1 MSSIVFISLGGNL
14 GNTLEIFK
22 NSYLEIEK
30 KIGRITAF
38 SNLYQTAAWGKTD
51 QPDFL
56 NQVIIVQSDFSAAN
70 TMETILTIEENM
82 GRVRTQKNA
91 PREIDID
98 ILFFNN
104 DIINLPEL
112 IIPHPL
118 LQERKFVLIPLNE
131 IAPDFKHPILLK
143 TSQELLKICPDSLN
157 VQKKEHI

>member
-1 MSSIVFISLGGNL
+1 LNTIYLLLG
-14 GNTLEIFK
+14 
-22 NSYLEIEK
+22 
-30 KIGRITAF
+30 
-38 SNLYQTAAWGKTD
+38 SNLKNPEQQLSAARNYITTEIGEITKASSLYATAAWGNTN

-104 DIINLPEL
+104 DIIHLPEL
-112 IIPHPL
+112 IVPHPL
-118 LQERKFVLIPLNE
+118 IQERKFVLIPLYE
-131 IAPDFKHPILLK
+131 IAPNFKHPILLK
-143 TSQELLKICPDSLN
+143 TPQELLEVCTDSLD
-157 VQKKEHI
+157 VQKKDII

>member
-1 MSSIVFISLGGNL
+1 MNTIYLLLG
-14 GNTLEIFK
+14 
-22 NSYLEIEK
+22 
-30 KIGRITAF
+30 
-38 SNLYQTAAWGKTD
+38 SNLKNPEQQLSFARKHIGAEIGKIIKASSLYATAAWGNTN

-56 NQVIIVQSDFSAAN
+56 NQVVIVQSDFSTVN

-82 GRVRTQKNA
+82 GRIRTQKNA

-104 DIINLPEL
+104 DVINLPEL
-112 IIPHPL
+112 VVPHPL

-143 TSQELLKICPDSLN
+143 TTKELLEMCTDSLD
-157 VQKKEHI
+157 VQKKDII

>member
-1 MSSIVFISLGGNL
+1 MNTIYLLLG
-14 GNTLEIFK
+14 
-22 NSYLEIEK
+22 
-30 KIGRITAF
+30 
-38 SNLYQTAAWGKTD
+38 SNLKNPAQQLSIARKYIETQIGEIIKASSLYATAAWGNTN

-56 NQVIIVQSDFSAAN
+56 NQVIILQSEFSAAN
-70 TMETILTIEENM
+70 TMKTILTIEENM

-98 ILFFNN
+98 ILFFN
-104 DIINLPEL
+104 DDVINLPEL
-112 IIPHPL
+112 VIPHPL

-143 TSQELLKICPDSLN
+143 IAQELLEICPDSLN

>member
-1 MSSIVFISLGGNL
+1 MNTIYLLLG
-14 GNTLEIFK
+14 
-22 NSYLEIEK
+22 
-30 KIGRITAF
+30 
-38 SNLYQTAAWGKTD
+38 SNLKNPEQQLTAARNYITTEIGEITKASSLYATAAWGNTN

-82 GRVRTQKNA
+82 GRIRTQKNA

-104 DIINLPEL
+104 DIIHLPEL

-118 LQERKFVLIPLNE
+118 LQERRFVLIPLYE
-131 IAPDFKHPILLK
+131 IAPNFKHPILLK
-143 TSQELLKICPDSLN
+143 TPQELLEVCTDSLD
-157 VQKKEHI
+157 VQKKDII